1 VLLLR
6 TRIQYMESLSFS
18 TVLCQLVYGRGAVHL
33 QNNEHKFG
41 TTYHTTTPSQWGTQ
55 QLAFYPSLITHVQHL
70 STSITTLVTR
80 NQCHAT
86 GRISP
91 TLLSS
96 RLPYIHVS
104 PHFRT
109 SEFYAAELL
118 YPFLTILLNSV
129 SSSIT

>member
-1 VLLLR
+1 
-6 TRIQYMESLSFS
+6 MESLSFS
-18 TVLCQLVYGRGAVHL
+18 TVLCQLIYGRGAVHL
-33 QNNEHKFG
+33 QNNEHKFC

-91 TLLSS
+91 TFLYTRIPTFS
-96 RLPYIHVS
+96 
-104 PHFRT
+104 HFRILRRRT
-109 SEFYAAELL
+109 SLPLSHDSPQFR
-118 YPFLTILLNSV
+118 I
-129 SSSIT
+129 